1 MTERTL
7 PFVGDI
13 ALNIVERV
21 EHFAESGFRGHDVV
35 GLEGQAQQHIGRGS
49 HIIRIAG
56 RLSGETARADLEAL
70 QTLSTAP
77 EETTFTADIVSAL
90 DLQAVVMSR
99 FAVSEVAGAPGQ
111 ISYQMELVEAPPLP
125 PPAQVAGFGGLDDFG
140 FGDLG
145 FDTDIMGDLTDL
157 AGDIAGAVDGA
168 LDAVAALDALAGLAD
183 LNLDGPLAPLDAVTE
198 GLSEA
203 GRTFADASNALGDLF
218 G

>member
-7 PFVGDI
+7 PVVGDV
-13 ALNIVERV
+13 ALSIVERV

-35 GLEGQAQQHIGRGS
+35 GLEGAAQQHIGRSS
-49 HIIRIAG
+49 HVVRIAG
-56 RLSGETARADLEAL
+56 RLSGETARDDLAILQAL
-70 QTLSTAP
+70 ASAP
-77 EETTFTADIVSAL
+77 SETTFTADIVTAL
-90 DLQAVVMSR
+90 DLQAVVVNR
-99 FAVSEVAGAPGQ
+99 FAVSEIAGAPGQ

-145 FDTDIMGDLTDL
+145 FDTDIMGDLADL

-168 LDAVAALDALAGLAD
+168 LDAISALDALAGLGD
-183 LNLDGPLAPLDAVTE
+183 LSLDGPLDPLNAVTD
-198 GLSEA
+198 GLTEA
-203 GRTFADASNALGDLF
+203 GRQFTDASRALGDLF